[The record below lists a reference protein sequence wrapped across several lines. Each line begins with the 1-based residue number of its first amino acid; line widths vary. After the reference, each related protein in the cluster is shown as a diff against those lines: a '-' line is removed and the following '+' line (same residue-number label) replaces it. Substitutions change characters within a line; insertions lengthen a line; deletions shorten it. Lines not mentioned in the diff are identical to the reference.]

1 MANNKVQ
8 LSDGTVLLDLTGDTV
23 TSETLMSGVT
33 AHNAAGEQIVG
44 VATAG
49 GITSFPTI
57 EEVRANWTAV
67 NLVTHPTSAVIH
79 IPPSGIIL
87 AFMIGITKTA
97 IEPGIDQGIVFLEVK
112 QNQEFDFCGLCNEDS
127 FIHVFELYLD
137 HGAIGY
143 DIIIENTLGG
153 EVIPNTTFQSVI
165 YYTTADNF
173 FSK

>member
-23 TSETLMSGVT
+23 TPENLLSGAT

-49 GITSFPTI
+49 GITNFPTI
-57 EEVRANWTAV
+57 EEVKANWTAV
-67 NLVTHPTSAVIH
+67 NLITHPAGDVIH

-87 AFMIGITKTA
+87 AFIIGRIDDA
-97 IEPGIDQGIVFLEVK
+97 IDRGIVFLEVK
-112 QNQEFDFCGLCNEDS
+112 QNQEFEFCNLCNDGNLL
-127 FIHVFELYLD
+127 HVFDLYLD
-137 HGAIGY
+137 QDAIAY
-143 DIIIENTLGG
+143 DIIVESVLSGDVAPG
-153 EVIPNTTFQSVI
+153 TTIQSVI

-173 FSK
+173 FST

>member
-23 TSETLMSGVT
+23 TPENLLSGAT

-44 VATAG
+44 AATAG

-57 EEVRANWTAV
+57 EEVKANWTAV
-67 NLVTHPTSAVIH
+67 KLDSNFGNNTIHFTS
-79 IPPSGIIL
+79 SIIL
-87 AFMIGITKTA
+87 AFITGNEFRD
-97 IEPGIDQGIVFLEVK
+97 ISILFLEVI
-112 QNQEFDFCGLCNEDS
+112 QQDQDFSFQSLCHDDNANM
-127 FIHVFELYLD
+127 HVFQLYLNR
-137 HGAIGY
+137 GAINC
-143 DIIIENTLGG
+143 DITVSNVLDG
-153 EVIPNTTFQSVI
+153 ETSTSDMIQDTI